1 MAKDQLP
8 KEQRRKSYVVQ
19 ARERLFIQQPMLH
32 RLYQDYRN
40 SCSKLSRARA
50 FMREMLEIYGED
62 HDAYLEAQ
70 GAEALA
76 VDETI
81 ELLDQVNAAQIP
93 ISGTKPV
100 KSTVMS
106 LTERRLS
113 LIDNQ
118 ELKPIE
124 GFEAWEAAG
133 KPGWREAR
141 DNNPDLLNDK
151 KPAS

>member
-19 ARERLFIQQPMLH
+19 ARERLFIQQPILH

-93 ISGTKPV
+93 ISGAKPV

-141 DNNPDLLNDK
+141 ENNPDLLNDK

>member
-1 MAKDQLP
+1 
-8 KEQRRKSYVVQ
+8 
-19 ARERLFIQQPMLH
+19 
-32 RLYQDYRN
+32 
-40 SCSKLSRARA
+40 
-50 FMREMLEIYGED
+50 MRETLEIYGED

-133 KPGWREAR
+133 EPGWREAR
-141 DNNPDLLNDK
+141 ENNPDLLNDK

>member
-1 MAKDQLP
+1 MAEQK
-8 KEQRRKSYVVQ
+8 KEKGKSYVI
-19 ARERLFIQQPMLH
+19 ARREALFQQQPMLH

-93 ISGTKPV
+93 ISGAKPV

-141 DNNPDLLNDK
+141 ENNPDLLNDK